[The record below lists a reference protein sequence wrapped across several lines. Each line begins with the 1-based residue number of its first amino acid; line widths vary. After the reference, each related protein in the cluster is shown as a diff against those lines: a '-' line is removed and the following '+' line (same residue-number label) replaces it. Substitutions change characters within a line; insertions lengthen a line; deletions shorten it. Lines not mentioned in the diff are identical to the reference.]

1 MTYEPH
7 VPWCYTEEGQHILP
21 KNSQCRVRRTRCAM
35 LPCEPC
41 IVRLS
46 NTGHPSLQL
55 PRRVCESALCAYGPV
70 RATAGAE
77 RGQHVATFLGDYS
90 KFSVMRLLTR
100 KADVSAMVKRVLTMM
115 ETQCGHRCSVV
126 MTENL

>member
-1 MTYEPH
+1 
-7 VPWCYTEEGQHILP
+7 
-21 KNSQCRVRRTRCAM
+21 
-35 LPCEPC
+35 
-41 IVRLS
+41 
-46 NTGHPSLQL
+46 
-55 PRRVCESALCAYGPV
+55 
-70 RATAGAE
+70 
-77 RGQHVATFLGDYS
+77 VATFLDDYS